1 MNSIVRQQSK
11 TKKGVKMRQ
20 FVSISILLIS
30 VILGSH
36 FPGGA
41 ALCEAEPPPKVYL
54 NHFFLTLDAQTYK
67 DIEKSDFIKKEFA
80 FFEERTTVVN
90 NEESYSGAYIYGE
103 NTYFE
108 FFDESKS
115 QDSSTTG
122 LTSAIAFGVEKK
134 DGIKTIQN
142 KLKDYKNGYMAL
154 RTRELNGVQ
163 IPWFTMAA
171 VFYGNHGP
179 DVTTW
184 VMEYHEDFLKKWHPE
199 LLPETPGIRRK
210 DILKRYAAKI
220 EGPGLLGD
228 KILKD
233 VIEVYIR
240 LNPEDL
246 KMLKEE
252 LSVLGFAYSREG
264 NKTKCSGTDVSIVID
279 PIDGVN
285 GKITGIKM
293 SCRPHKYIDK
303 TFVFGKKSRLALHE
317 DKTAIWTF
325 E

>member
-1 MNSIVRQQSK
+1 
-11 TKKGVKMRQ
+11 MRR
-20 FVSISILLIS
+20 FLSTSILLIS

-36 FPGGA
+36 FLGGT
-41 ALCEAEPPPKVYL
+41 ALSEAEPPPTVYL
-54 NHFFLTLDAQTYK
+54 NHFFLTLDTQTYK
-67 DIEKSDFIKKEFA
+67 DIEESDFIKKEFA
-80 FFEERTTVVN
+80 YFEKRTTVVN

-122 LTSAIAFGVEKK
+122 LASAIAFGVEKK
-134 DGIKTIQN
+134 DEIKTIQK
-142 KLKDYKNGYMAL
+142 KLKDYKNSYMVL
-154 RTRELNGVQ
+154 RTRELNGAQ

-171 VFYGNHGP
+171 VFYGNQGP
-179 DVTTW
+179 DVMTW

-199 LLPETPGIRRK
+199 LLPKTPGIRRK

-220 EGPGLLGD
+220 EGPGLPGD
-228 KILKD
+228 KTLKD

-246 KMLKEE
+246 EVLKEE

-293 SCRPHKYIDK
+293 SCRSNKVKDK
-303 TFVFGKKSRLALHE
+303 TFVFGKKSRLVLHE
-317 DKTAIWTF
+317 DKTATWTF